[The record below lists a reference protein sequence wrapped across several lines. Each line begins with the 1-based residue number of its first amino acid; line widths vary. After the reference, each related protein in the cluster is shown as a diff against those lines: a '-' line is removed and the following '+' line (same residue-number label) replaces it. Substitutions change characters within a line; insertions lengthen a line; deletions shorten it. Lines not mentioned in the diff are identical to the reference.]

1 MAIKLR
7 KKNSLLIQLLEEI
20 KVKQI
25 YVITSF
31 GISAILT

>member
-25 YVITSF
+25 YAITSF

>member
-1 MAIKLR
+1 
-7 KKNSLLIQLLEEI
+7 NSLLIQLLEEI